1 MSRLGT
7 FMVQEGILSSSDRRL
22 IRRESASHN
31 GSFARSV
38 LALGLIHEEELS
50 TLLASR
56 TAFRRAAK
64 DIFYEMDPE
73 VSNMVPGHLLAWLE
87 VLPLSLKDGVL
98 SLAMVDPTDIDA
110 SNQVRFFT
118 GLRIKPVI
126 ATRSEILRGL
136 RKIGAELPLE
146 ENQFESFIRKHARQP
161 LSDIAAPSVHGVAE
175 SDLGIALVQKSTA
188 DLNQDK
194 LKKAKPSPMVT
205 ADSLVAQSGQPSDNE
220 AVKRSESKTEIAT
233 SSKRLDLSLGLGALT
248 DKEIQVAPRPRASH
262 PDLSVAVQA
271 GMSILNRF
279 AVKVQLTKSIEE
291 ALQKFQETVIKAGL
305 TNGILAR
312 VQGDK
317 VDFVAHWLDNGLD
330 SVSGFS
336 LPPEIDEAVLVSAL
350 RSKYHDNPWLSVD
363 AAFGRHDSKVLN
375 YWSKATAKPDSVFVV
390 ERQDGGLL
398 CAVSF
403 AGQYNHDGL
412 RQIFADML
420 RNFNSRL

>member
-7 FMVQEGILSSSDRRL
+7 FMVQEGLLSGSDRRL

-38 LALGLIHEEELS
+38 LALGLIQEEELS
-50 TLLASR
+50 MLLAAR

-64 DIFYEMDPE
+64 DILHEMDPE
-73 VSNMVPGHLLAWLE
+73 VSGVVPNHILAWLE
-87 VLPLSLKDGVL
+87 VLPLAIKDGVL

-118 GLRIKPVI
+118 GLRVKPVI

-161 LSDIAAPSVHGVAE
+161 LSEVTAPSPSSSVQPE
-175 SDLGIALVQKSTA
+175 LGIDLVQKSKSEPDQQT
-188 DLNQDK
+188 
-194 LKKAKPSPMVT
+194 LKKTKTSPVVMNNV
-205 ADSLVAQSGQPSDNE
+205 AESHSARPPGKLSDSSTDVAVS
-220 AVKRSESKTEIAT
+220 T
-233 SSKRLDLSLGLGALT
+233 KRLDLSLGLGALT
-248 DKEIQVAPRPRASH
+248 DKEAPVVARPRSPHAE
-262 PDLSVAVQA
+262 LSVAVQA

-291 ALQKFQETVIKAGL
+291 ALQKFLETVVKAGL

-312 VQGDK
+312 VQGQK
-317 VDFVAHWLDNGLD
+317 VDFVVHWMDSGLD
-330 SVSGFS
+330 SVTGFS
-336 LPPEIDEAVLVSAL
+336 LPPEIDEGVLLTAL
-350 RSKYHDNPWLSVD
+350 QCKYQDNPWLSTE
-363 AAFGRHDSKVLN
+363 AAFGGQGSKVLD
-375 YWSKATAKPDSVFVV
+375 YWSKASAKPDSVFVV
-390 ERQDGGLL
+390 ERQDGGLV

>member
-7 FMVQEGILSSSDRRL
+7 FMVQEGLLSASDRRL

-38 LALGLIHEEELS
+38 LALGLIQEEELS
-50 TLLASR
+50 MLLAAR

-64 DIFYEMDPE
+64 DILHEMDPE
-73 VSNMVPGHLLAWLE
+73 VSGMVPNHILAWLE
-87 VLPLSLKDGVL
+87 VLPLAIKDGVL

-110 SNQVRFFT
+110 ANQVRFFT
-118 GLRIKPVI
+118 GLRVKPVI

-161 LSDIAAPSVHGVAE
+161 FSEAASPSSSGSVQPE
-175 SDLGIALVQKSTA
+175 LGIDLVQKSKSAQETF
-188 DLNQDK
+188 
-194 LKKAKPSPMVT
+194 KKTITSPVVTNAAAESQSVRPSGT
-205 ADSLVAQSGQPSDNE
+205 LSDSTTDVA
-220 AVKRSESKTEIAT
+220 VAT
-233 SSKRLDLSLGLGALT
+233 RRLDLSLGLGALT
-248 DKEIQVAPRPRASH
+248 DKEAPVVARPRSAH
-262 PDLSVAVQA
+262 AELSVAVQA

-291 ALQKFQETVIKAGL
+291 ALQKFLETVVKAGI

-312 VQGDK
+312 VQWQK
-317 VDFVAHWLDNGLD
+317 VDFVVHWMNSGLD

-336 LPPEIDEAVLVSAL
+336 LPPEIDEGVLVSAL
-350 RSKYHDNPWLSVD
+350 QCKYQDNPWLNTE
-363 AAFGRHDSKVLN
+363 AAFGGQDSKVLE
-375 YWSKATAKPDSVFVV
+375 YWSQASAKPDSVFVI
-390 ERQDGGLL
+390 ERQDGGIV

-420 RNFNSRL
+420 RNLNSRL